1 MKRIAISLSC
11 LLVALVSLVP
21 SAAYAQRGAR
31 TAPRSLDR
39 LSQEADLI
47 VRGSVVSARV
57 EPHPQFKN
65 LSTVVVSFAVDETLK
80 GAAKKTIEFRQFIWD
95 IRDKLDSASY
105 AKGSQMLLMLGPVS
119 AYGLRSPVGLEQ
131 GRFRILRDSAG
142 KLTALNGTGNL
153 GLLNIPQSQVQS
165 KAAVSSR
172 TAALV
177 RQKPQGALPL
187 ADLEEAI
194 RTFAGVS
201 Q

>member
-11 LLVALVSLVP
+11 LLVAFVSLVP

-80 GAAKKTIEFRQFIWD
+80 GPAKKTIEFRQFIWD

-194 RTFAGVS
+194 RAFAGVS